1 MRWGQADFRQL
12 QQLERQID
20 KLERADFDKFC
31 RKVAAELALR
41 IKSKAYKR
49 TPVGDYSHEIKVV
62 AKRDSKY
69 HKKGDVYTKR
79 VNPSGKMGGTLRRG
93 WSVLDVIKEGGEYRV
108 EIFNPVMYAPYVEY
122 GHRTANGKGWVP
134 GHFML
139 TISVQEVE
147 NLMPALLEK
156 RLYEL
161 LKGLF

>member
-12 QQLERQID
+12 QQLERQLA

-31 RKVAAELALR
+31 REVAKELAGRLLN
-41 IKSKAYKR
+41 KAVKR
-49 TPVGDYSHEIKVV
+49 TPVGDYSGNAYVCATGQAHKGQYVPGKV
-62 AKRDSKY
+62 
-69 HKKGDVYTKR
+69 
-79 VNPSGKMGGTLRRG
+79 GGTLRRG
-93 WSVLDVIKEGGEYRV
+93 WSILGVNKEGGEYRV